1 MVNKKLKLSC
11 GKLFDMT
18 IQNPKFDIGTTFRLS
33 VTLQRKNLTLNFL
46 FIGPWGVAILI
57 ASYFLEKG

>member
-1 MVNKKLKLSC
+1 MVNYKVKLNC
-11 GKLFDMT
+11 EQFVDTT

-33 VTLQRKNLTLNFL
+33 VTLQRKNLTFNSL
-46 FIGPWGVAILI
+46 FIGPWGVAILM